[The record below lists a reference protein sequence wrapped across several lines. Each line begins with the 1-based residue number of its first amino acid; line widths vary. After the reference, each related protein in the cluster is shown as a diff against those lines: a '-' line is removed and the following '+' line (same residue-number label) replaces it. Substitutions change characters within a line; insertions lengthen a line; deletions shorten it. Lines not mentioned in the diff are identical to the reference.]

1 MIEVFINTELE
12 KSGVYAAMKTLLL
25 TIAIVVIGYSA
36 PLQAAPLG
44 SHTVLDNGAIL
55 LVAERPTI
63 PMVVMNIMLKTGA
76 ASDPMGKEGLAN
88 LAAELLMRGT
98 KKHSAQALA
107 EELDFLGASLSVDAD
122 SEVTTISLTTLSKN
136 LDQALSLLAEVLLTP
151 TFPQDELEQKRKEIE
166 GGLKSREEQPGWVAQ
181 RTFFATLYPHHPYGR
196 QVEGQP
202 STLTTIT
209 QTDIKTFH
217 QTYYRPNSAI
227 ITFVGDVSQSQAIAQ
242 LQKHL
247 ADWKQGTIPEVTWPD
262 STQPQATRVLI
273 EKKVDQANIILGH
286 FGIARA
292 NPDYYA
298 IQLMNYI
305 LGGRGTESRLMKR
318 IREELG
324 LVYHIGSSFSARKHA
339 GPFTISLQTKNASA
353 TQAIE
358 ESLQV
363 LRQFIEQGM
372 TQEELDAA
380 KAYFINSFPLRLAS
394 NRDVAGLLPVLEFY
408 DLGLDYPDRYADLIG
423 QVDLEKIKNV
433 AKTYLQPDQFLQVI
447 VANLAAAGL
456 EKK

>member
-1 MIEVFINTELE
+1 
-12 KSGVYAAMKTLLL
+12 MKTLLVA
-25 TIAIVVIGYSA
+25 IATLFAFSSVSS
-36 PLQAAPLG
+36 LAAPLG
-44 SHTVLDNGAIL
+44 SRTVLDNGAIL
-55 LVAERPTI
+55 LVAERPAI
-63 PMVVMNIMLKTGA
+63 PMVVMSIMLKTGA
-76 ASDPMGKEGLAN
+76 ASDPVGKEGVAN
-88 LAAELLMRGT
+88 LTAELLMRGT

-122 SEVTTISLTTLSKN
+122 YEVTTISLTTLSKN
-136 LDQALSLLAEVLLTP
+136 LDQSLGLLAEVLFTP
-151 TFPQDELEQKRKEIE
+151 TFPQNELEQKRKEIE
-166 GGLKSREEQPGWVAQ
+166 GGLKSREEQPNWVAQ

-196 QVEGQP
+196 QTEGQP
-202 STLTTIT
+202 TTLAALT
-209 QTDIKTFH
+209 QADVKKFH
-217 QTYYRPNSAI
+217 QTSYRLDGAI
-227 ITFVGDVSQSQAIAQ
+227 ITLVGAMTQDQATAL

-247 ADWKQGTIPEVTWPD
+247 PEWKKGPPPNVLWPED
-262 STQPQATRVLI
+262 AQPQAARITVD
-273 EKKVDQANIILGH
+273 KKIDQANIILGH
-286 FGIARA
+286 LGIARS
-292 NPDYYA
+292 NPDYHA

-324 LVYHIGSSFSARKHA
+324 LVYHIGSSFSPRKHA

-380 KAYFINSFPLRLAS
+380 KAYFINSFPLRLVS

-408 DLGLDYPDRYADLIG
+408 DLGLDYPDRYADLVG
-423 QVDLEKIKNV
+423 QVNLEKIKTV
-433 AKTYLQPDQFLQVI
+433 AKTYLHPDQFLQVI
-447 VANLAAAGL
+447 VANLTAAGL